1 MCAATRRGTC
11 VFAPVFADSLREV
24 SRTIELCGK
33 KDARLGKTR
42 KLALIGTHGAGK
54 TTIAYEVC
62 SLLKRSGQNVELV
75 REVARRSPFPVN
87 AATTLEGQLWI
98 LHTQIAAEL
107 EAARSAPNVVCDR
120 SVLDNY
126 CYLVNKFGRQEEM
139 EGWLLWWMK
148 SYDLLAGI
156 PPFAEPIMR
165 DGFRSEDRGF
175 QRRIDELLK
184 QLLTE
189 PPFAALR
196 ERVMWL
202 DGPDRGLWA
211 GRIFEEAFAKA
222 PRAGNH
228 ESQ

>member
-1 MCAATRRGTC
+1 M
-11 VFAPVFADSLREV
+11 
-24 SRTIELCGK
+24 
-33 KDARLGKTR
+33 

-87 AATTLEGQLWI
+87 ATTTLEGQLWI

-107 EAARSAPNVVCDR
+107 EAARCAPNVVCDR

-126 CYLVNKFGRQEEM
+126 CYLVNKFGRQEEI
-139 EGWLLWWMK
+139 EGWLFWWMK
-148 SYDLLAGI
+148 TYDLLVEV
-156 PPFAEPIMR
+156 PPFVEPIIR

-175 QRRIDELLK
+175 QRRIEQLLK
-184 QLLTE
+184 QLLDE

-196 ERVMWL
+196 RCVMRL
-202 DGPDRGLWA
+202 DGPDRGLGA
-211 GRIFEEAFAKA
+211 ERIFAKAFAKA
-222 PRAGNH
+222 TVRR
-228 ESQ
+228 